1 MAKTFRAY
9 EPDQLLLLSPN
20 LREWLPADHLVCFL
34 SDVVETLDLSAI
46 HAFYAEER
54 GYPPYHPLLM
64 VKILLYGYARGIYSS
79 RKLERACQ
87 EDVAFRVLCA
97 ASQPNLRTISDFR
110 KRHLEA
116 LAGLFLE
123 ALRLCQRAGL
133 VKLGHVAID
142 GTKIGANA
150 SKHKAMSYGRMQ
162 EEEARLKA
170 EIEALLK
177 QAEAVDQAE
186 DQEHGA
192 EKRGDELPR
201 ELAHRESRL
210 KKIQEA
216 KAALEAEARAAA
228 RAAGTDEAAAVPAE
242 KAQRNFTDPESR
254 ILPAGAKGWCRA
266 TMRRRR
272 WIMAAR

>member
-1 MAKTFRAY
+1 
-9 EPDQLLLLSPN
+9 
-20 LREWLPADHLVCFL
+20 
-34 SDVVETLDLSAI
+34 
-46 HAFYAEER
+46 
-54 GYPPYHPLLM
+54 
-64 VKILLYGYARGIYSS
+64 
-79 RKLERACQ
+79 
-87 EDVAFRVLCA
+87 VAFRVLCA
-97 ASQPNLRTISDFR
+97 GSQPNFRTISDFR
-110 KRHLEA
+110 RRHLEA

-170 EIEALLK
+170 ELK
-177 QAEAVDQAE
+177 QAQAADEAE
-186 DQEHGA
+186 DAQHGA
-192 EKRGDELPR
+192 ERRGDELPR

-216 KAALEAEARAAA
+216 KAALEAETRAAA
-228 RAAGTDEAAAVPAE
+228 RAAGKDEAAAVPAE